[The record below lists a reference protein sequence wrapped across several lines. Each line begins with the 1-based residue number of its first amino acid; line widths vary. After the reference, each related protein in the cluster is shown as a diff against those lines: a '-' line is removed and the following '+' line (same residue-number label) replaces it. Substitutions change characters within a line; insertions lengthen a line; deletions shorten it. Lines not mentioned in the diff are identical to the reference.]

1 MQTSEKSEELY
12 DELAKQIDA
21 GDDAGARR
29 VFQELLTTGLARQE
43 IVSQISRLIENR
55 SAGKTTPN
63 GTEEIRW
70 LRPRGSTRARR
81 TQEHKR
87 REDPAQPRN
96 SSD

>member
-1 MQTSEKSEELY
+1 VQTSEKSEELY

-55 SAGKTTPN
+55 SAGKTTQWHGGDPLVE
-63 GTEEIRW
+63 T
-70 LRPRGSTRARR
+70 ARIHQSEPYPR
-81 TQEHKR
+81 TQTLVR
-87 REDPAQPRN
+87 Y
-96 SSD
+96 